1 MTPEVRENVLQ
12 NKIRLLARD
21 LYMARCL
28 AQADERRPVW
38 SSLDKDQ
45 KMRRFAEM
53 QTLVR
58 GEQP

>member
-28 AQADERRPVW
+28 AQPDEAGPVW
-38 SSLDKDQ
+38 SSICSERKQLY
-45 KMRRFAEM
+45 FAEA

-58 GEQP
+58 GEKP

>member
-21 LYMARCL
+21 LYMARCF
-28 AQADERRPVW
+28 AQQDEQRPVW
-38 SSLDKDQ
+38 SSLSKDQ
-45 KMRRFAEM
+45 KLIRFAEM

-58 GEQP
+58 GDKP